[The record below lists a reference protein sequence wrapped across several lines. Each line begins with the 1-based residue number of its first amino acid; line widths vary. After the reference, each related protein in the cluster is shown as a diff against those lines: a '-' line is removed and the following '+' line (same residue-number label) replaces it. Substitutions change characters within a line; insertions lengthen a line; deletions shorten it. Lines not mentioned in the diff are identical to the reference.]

1 MQTCIDSPNS
11 TKCRLKNFKPPGFT
25 NSGIKYLY
33 FLIITW
39 EKNLICA
46 MSSFFGL
53 SILRKRCD
61 FNKLRHYP
69 TDKLGNDTSGIGSV
83 QSQLYCK

>member
-1 MQTCIDSPNS
+1 
-11 TKCRLKNFKPPGFT
+11 
-25 NSGIKYLY
+25 
-33 FLIITW
+33 
-39 EKNLICA
+39 

-83 QSQLYCK
+83 QSQLYCKWPSNLFLHKKWEKEQTVQKKALSHKLSSL